1 MAEYNERY
9 IPADTNGGWPFATGV
24 IVLAL
29 ICVATATYIHRET
42 YKHPTDVTWHGK
54 GSGDAAPPGE
64 GSLGH

>member
-29 ICVATATYIHRET
+29 ICIAAATYIHRET

-54 GSGDAAPPGE
+54 GSGDAAPHDK
-64 GSLGH
+64 GSSH